1 MSAPVMLPAR
11 PVAELL
17 PLPRRTA
24 LVPERLDDEVV
35 DVDPP
40 PRDVALEPEDDEPL
54 EDEEEDDEPELD
66 PDELDPLDGGAERT
80 GCCSEYDGAE

>member
-1 MSAPVMLPAR
+1 MSAP
-11 PVAELL
+11 PVRLVPLEV

-24 LVPERLDDEVV
+24 LMPVLPDELVV

-80 GCCSEYDGAE
+80 GCCSEYAGTE